1 VVVEQRVAFEALN
14 AGRVMSQ
21 PLARYVLLKAKA
33 VFAFFDW
40 PRFAHHFVRAT
51 INGDRHFIVVVGVDD
66 DLDIERLAL
75 ADLGW
80 QGEPFY
86 VEVVINA
93 NHDDE
98 GTITVYRG

>member
-1 VVVEQRVAFEALN
+1 
-14 AGRVMSQ
+14 
-21 PLARYVLLKAKA
+21 
-33 VFAFFDW
+33 
-40 PRFAHHFVRAT
+40 AT
-51 INGDRHFIVVVGVDD
+51 INGDRPFIVVVGVDD

-75 ADLGW
+75 PAQVR

-98 GTITVYRG
+98 VTITVYRGAHEVVRESRPIKKGENRFRFQQNVTSERLAHYTARIQGLKSDTLLDNN